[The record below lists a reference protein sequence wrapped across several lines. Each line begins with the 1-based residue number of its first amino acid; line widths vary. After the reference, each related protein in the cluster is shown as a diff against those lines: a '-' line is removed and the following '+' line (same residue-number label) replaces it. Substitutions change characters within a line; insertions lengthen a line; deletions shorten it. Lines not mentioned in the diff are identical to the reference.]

1 MCPGLPDYN
10 EGVQVI
16 SCWLPYPI
24 KKSQKL
30 SGYTK
35 RVGRLSGDEKGHFL
49 LLKKVLCCIALA
61 ISELEL
67 TLQNLS
73 QRFTPKKLQ

>member
-35 RVGRLSGDEKGHFL
+35 RVGRLSGDEKRQLFVVIEKSPL
-49 LLKKVLCCIALA
+49 LHTDEWDNCSCY
-61 ISELEL
+61 
-67 TLQNLS
+67 
-73 QRFTPKKLQ
+73 F